1 MRLRAVSSLRIK
13 QPDAFAPLAGRQE
26 LDTAF
31 HQRSFDGLQRA
42 DAGIHLAVLQPSQS
56 IHRDNRLVRKVLL
69 RPTKQSPRGSNL
81 SWTDHA
87 ATIDRRVVFAT

>member
-1 MRLRAVSSLRIK
+1 MRLRVVSSLRIK
-13 QPDAFAPLAGRQE
+13 KPDAFAPLAGRQE

-31 HQRSFDGLQRA
+31 DQRGLDGLQSA
-42 DAGIHLAVLQPSQS
+42 DAGIHLAVLQPSQC
-56 IHRDNRLVRKVLL
+56 IHRDNRLVREILL